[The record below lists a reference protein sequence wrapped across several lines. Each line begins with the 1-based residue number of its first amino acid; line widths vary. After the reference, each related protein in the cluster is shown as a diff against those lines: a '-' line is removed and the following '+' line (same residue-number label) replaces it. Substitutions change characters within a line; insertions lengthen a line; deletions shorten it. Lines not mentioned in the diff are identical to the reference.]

1 MMMKLKPRP
10 KPSCHVVNRNEKDK
24 EQRQRQSVKE
34 AVKWIASTN
43 TRDGLMSSLFGQA
56 DIYKMY

>member
-10 KPSCHVVNRNEKDK
+10 KPSCHVNRNEKDK
-24 EQRQRQSVKE
+24 EQRQGQSVKE

-56 DIYKMY
+56 DIYNLII